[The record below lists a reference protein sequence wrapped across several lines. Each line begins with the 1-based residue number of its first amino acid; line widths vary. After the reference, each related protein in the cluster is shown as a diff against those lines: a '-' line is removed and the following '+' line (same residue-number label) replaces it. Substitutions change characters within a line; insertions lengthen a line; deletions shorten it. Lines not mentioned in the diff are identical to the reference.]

1 MFSRMSGLIRSAFA
15 ISSHGSYQ
23 YVGNFAV
30 LGRHATTRQ
39 CLSGLTVE
47 LLIKESKRMI
57 SCVGRLV
64 IS

>member
-39 CLSGLTVE
+39 CSGLTVE